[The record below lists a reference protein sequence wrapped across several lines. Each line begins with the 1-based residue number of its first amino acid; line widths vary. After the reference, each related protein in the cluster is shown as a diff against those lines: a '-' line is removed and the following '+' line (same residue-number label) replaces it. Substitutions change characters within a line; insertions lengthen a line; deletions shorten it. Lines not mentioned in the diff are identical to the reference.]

1 MNSMNKADL
10 EAALRSFGET
20 VPESWGKFEM
30 KVRLLELQEETGIEI
45 KPKTTR
51 TPLQQ
56 ALQKVSALK
65 KKPELSEYCQRV
77 LKIPVG
83 SNDTVSQIH
92 KRALAAIY
100 QQTEPWGQ
108 DPVGFGKFSD
118 LTYQEIRDEKEDY
131 KKWILQTNKESPE
144 ADHRLRRLAKWLEAH
159 PEPEQEEVTSRPS
172 RPSVTTKGRS
182 KGKASA
188 SNQVAN
194 ETLIQQMAETIQS
207 LRAELNELRDDRNL
221 RRRNQ
226 EVPES
231 QE

>member
-10 EAALRSFGET
+10 EATLRSFGET
-20 VPESWGKFEM
+20 VPASWGKFEM
-30 KVRLLELQEETGIEI
+30 KVRLLELQEETGVEI
-45 KPKTTR
+45 KPKAVK

-56 ALQKVSALK
+56 TLQKLTALK
-65 KKPELSEYCQRV
+65 KKQELSEYCQQV

-118 LTYQEIRDEKEDY
+118 LTYQQVRDEKGEY
-131 KKWILQTNKESPE
+131 KKWILQTNRESPE
-144 ADHRLRRLAKWLEAH
+144 ADHRLRRLAKWLESH
-159 PEPEQEEVTSRPS
+159 PEADQEGETSRPS
-172 RPSVTTKGRS
+172 IGTKGRG
-182 KGKASA
+182 KGKAATSTA
-188 SNQVAN
+188 EAN
-194 ETLIQQMAETIQS
+194 ENLIKQMAETIQA

-221 RRRNQ
+221 RRRNN
-226 EVPES
+226 ETSES